1 MATSNINVALEIID
15 KVIKLTKK
23 YRATLKDKDFCL
35 SSNNFE
41 INLCSFTLDQVKI
54 ILENNV
60 GKLVSLTVKYR
71 EYNKPMFY
79 EELKE
84 IGFKENFGFVMYS
97 FLC

>member
-15 KVIKLTKK
+15 KVIKLAKK

-35 SSNNFE
+35 SSENVE

-60 GKLVSLTVKYR
+60 GELTSLTVKYR

-84 IGFKENFGFVMYS
+84 MGFEDHFGFVRYS
-97 FLC
+97 F

>member
-23 YRATLKDKDFCL
+23 YRATLKDKDFYL
-35 SSNNFE
+35 SSKNVE
-41 INLCSFTLDQVKI
+41 INLCSWSLGQVKI

-60 GKLVSLTVKYR
+60 GELTSLTVKYK

-84 IGFKENFGFVMYS
+84 IGFKENFGFVRYS
-97 FLC
+97 FLG